1 MAPTEAESQWTLEW
15 DSRAPEEK
23 ANFNPAFCGEL
34 IGRTVFE
41 YHQARAFSLNL
52 AVAFIVLP
60 LTLHNRTRE
69 VLPQRADVAFASWIA
84 NNNPLLA
91 ELPQRTIRLR
101 PITREALLFAVGND
115 LLTFQNGGLV
125 PGSRP
130 VRPRMK
136 LSPTTDEVNDMHR
149 AAGLLGRWFSN
160 QGSQSPILKGMGVA
174 P

>member
-1 MAPTEAESQWTLEW
+1 MAPMESESRWLLEW
-15 DSRAPEEK
+15 DNRAPEEK
-23 ANFNPAFCGEL
+23 ANLNPAFCGEL
-34 IGRTVFE
+34 IGRAVFE
-41 YHQARAFSLNL
+41 YHQVRALPLNL

-60 LTLHNRTRE
+60 LTLHNTTRK
-69 VLPQRADVAFASWIA
+69 VLPKRANAAFASWIA

-101 PITREALLFAVGND
+101 PITREALLFAVRND
-115 LLTFQNGGLV
+115 LLTFQDGGLV

-136 LSPTTDEVNDMHR
+136 LSPATDEVNDMHR

-160 QGSQSPILKGMGVA
+160 QGSQLSILTGMGVA